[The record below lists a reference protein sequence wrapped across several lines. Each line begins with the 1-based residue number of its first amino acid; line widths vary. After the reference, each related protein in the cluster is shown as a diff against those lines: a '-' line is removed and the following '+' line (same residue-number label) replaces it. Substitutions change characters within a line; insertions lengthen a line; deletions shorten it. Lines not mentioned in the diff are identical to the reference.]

1 MSDKL
6 RAIVVDDESLARQ
19 GLNLRLKNIAE
30 VEVIGE
36 YSNGREAVNAV
47 AELRPDLLFLD
58 IQMPGMSGFDVVERL
73 QQDEMPLI
81 IFTTAYDQYAIE
93 AFKVHAVDYLLKPIE
108 TTRLQD
114 AIYRAVGH
122 KKMDGAVTEKQRL
135 LELIIS
141 ITGKSE
147 GSITQLLKNHTG
159 IRVYPEKIAIKDA
172 KLQPNDVNYINA
184 HGTSTPQNDL
194 TETLAIKKVF
204 GENAFKVPISSTKS
218 MIGHALGGAGA
229 LEAVASVKT
238 IQTGKIHPTINYSL
252 PDSNCDLD
260 YVPNVS
266 RKKVVDTVL
275 SNSFGFGGQNACII
289 ISRFD
294 D

>member
-58 IQMPGMSGFDVVERL
+58 IQMPGMSGFDVVARL

-93 AFKVHAVDYLLKPIE
+93 AFKAHAVDYLLKPIE
-108 TTRLQD
+108 PERLQD
-114 AIYRAVGH
+114 SVYRAVSH

-159 IRVYPEKIAIKDA
+159 VRAYPEKIAIKDGGETTLVETSDIDWVDA
-172 KLQPNDVNYINA
+172 AGDYMCIHAND
-184 HGTSTPQNDL
+184 
-194 TETLAIKKVF
+194 ETHVMRITMK
-204 GENAFKVPISSTKS
+204 E
-218 MIGHALGGAGA
+218 
-229 LEAVASVKT
+229 LEAQLDPTNFQRVHRSTIVNLDRVTKVCSHLNGEFHLILVNGVSIKMSRSYKEKVK
-238 IQTGKIHPTINYSL
+238 H
-252 PDSNCDLD
+252 
-260 YVPNVS
+260 
-266 RKKVVDTVL
+266 
-275 SNSFGFGGQNACII
+275 FF
-289 ISRFD
+289 
-294 D
+294 

>member
-58 IQMPGMSGFDVVERL
+58 IQMPGMSGFDVVARL

-93 AFKVHAVDYLLKPIE
+93 AFKAHAVDYLLKPIE
-108 TTRLQD
+108 PERLQD
-114 AIYRAVGH
+114 SVYRAVSH

-159 IRVYPEKIAIKDA
+159 IRAYPEKIAIKDGGETTLVETPDIDWVDA
-172 KLQPNDVNYINA
+172 AGDYMCIHAND
-184 HGTSTPQNDL
+184 
-194 TETLAIKKVF
+194 ETHVMRITMK
-204 GENAFKVPISSTKS
+204 E
-218 MIGHALGGAGA
+218 
-229 LEAVASVKT
+229 LEAQLDPINFQRVHRSTIVNLDRVTKVCSHLNGEFHLILVNGVSIKMSRSYKEKVK
-238 IQTGKIHPTINYSL
+238 H
-252 PDSNCDLD
+252 
-260 YVPNVS
+260 
-266 RKKVVDTVL
+266 
-275 SNSFGFGGQNACII
+275 FF
-289 ISRFD
+289 
-294 D
+294 